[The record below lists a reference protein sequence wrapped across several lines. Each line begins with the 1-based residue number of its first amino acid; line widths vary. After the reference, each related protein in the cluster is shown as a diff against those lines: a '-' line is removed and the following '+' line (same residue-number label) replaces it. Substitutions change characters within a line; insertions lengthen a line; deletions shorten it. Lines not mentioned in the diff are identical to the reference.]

1 MILKMKKILFVLLLI
16 TSVQTIGKAQGQ
28 RVVSLSGAVSEIMV
42 ELGLESLMVGTDITS
57 NYPASVNKLPKVGHN
72 RNIGAEATLSLRPTM
87 VVGTKDEK
95 GQSFLKPEIEEQ
107 FKSSGIKVVTF
118 TQVYSVE
125 GTKKLINDVATLFGR
140 KAQAAK
146 MIKKLDTQIARVKKL
161 PKAPKVLFIYARGLG
176 TMSVAGKG
184 TQAKSVIE
192 LAGGKNATNDF
203 DGFKPLTAEALIAAN
218 PDYILLFDSGLESL
232 GGVDGLLKVPG
243 VAQTNAGKNR
253 KIIEM
258 DGVLLLGFTPRLG
271 DAVIQL
277 NEKIK

>member
-1 MILKMKKILFVLLLI
+1 MMKKIFLVLIYFLG
-16 TSVQTIGKAQGQ
+16 SQFSANAQGQ

-42 ELGLESLMVGTDITS
+42 GLGLESYLVGTDITS
-57 NYPASVNKLPKVGHN
+57 NYPAFVEKLPKVGHN

-87 VVGTKDEK
+87 VIGVKDEK
-95 GQSFLKPEIEEQ
+95 GQSFLKPEVEEQ
-107 FKSSGIKVVTF
+107 FKSSGIRVVTF
-118 TQVYSVE
+118 TQLYSVE
-125 GTKKLINDVATLFGR
+125 GTKKLINEVAALFGR
-140 KAQAAK
+140 KAQAVQ
-146 MIKKLDTQIARVKKL
+146 MIKKLDTQIAKVKK
-161 PKAPKVLFIYARGLG
+161 PAKAPKVLFIYARGLG

-192 LAGGKNATNDF
+192 LAGGQNAANGF
-203 DGFKPLTAEALIAAN
+203 DGFKPLTAEALVAAN

-258 DGVLLLGFTPRLG
+258 EGVLLLGFTPRLG

-277 NEKIK
+277 NEKISK